1 MHMPAVFLA
10 ATALLAACSSASTSL
25 DDFDI
30 TRTASVQIQG
40 SPLSGLLQPLGFAG
54 WTDMNLSS
62 SAEMKNQG
70 VKANQIDS
78 VKLKLLR
85 LKVSKPTG
93 QDLGF
98 FKSVKFYAESKDL
111 PKLLVAHGGP
121 FSAGQGSVDLT
132 LDNAELKP
140 YVTAAAMS
148 LTSEVDGHAPAQDT
162 TIDAT
167 VTLRVD
173 VNVTGAITGN

>member
-1 MHMPAVFLA
+1 MRKSVVLLTIAAAV
-10 ATALLAACSSASTSL
+10 TSCNSVSTSL

-30 TRTASVQIQG
+30 TRTASTTIQG
-40 SPLSGLLQPLGFAG
+40 SVLSQLLQPLGFAG

-70 VKANQIDS
+70 VKPNQIDS

-85 LKVSKPTG
+85 LKVSKPTS
-93 QDLGF
+93 QDLTF

-121 FSAGQGSVDLT
+121 FAAGQGSVDLT
-132 LDNAELKP
+132 LDDGELKP

-148 LTSEVDGHAPAQDT
+148 LTSEVDGHSPAQDT

-173 VNVTGAITGN
+173 VNVTGTITGK